1 MEREIAI
8 AATTPADPGR
18 QAGAQG
24 AVATREPGVDAA
36 TADTAKS
43 FRRARTARS
52 RAILRF
58 LRNRGA
64 VVALFVLLAWTLVAL
79 LGARITPY
87 DPIEPRGLARQPP
100 SAEFWFGT
108 DLLGRDVFSRV
119 LVGSQISLQLGLIS
133 VLLGATPG
141 VLLGLLAGYFGGW
154 VDALISR
161 MMDALLAFP
170 SILLA
175 LVIIASLGPSL
186 RNVMIAV
193 GIATVPQYARLVRGS
208 VLSIKQL
215 PYVEAARVVGNSH
228 WRIMTRHVLVNGYA
242 PVVVLSTLQIGNAIL
257 IGSGLSFLG
266 LGAQPPTPEWGL
278 MSAEGRD
285 VLRRA
290 WWISTFP
297 GLAVLSVVIACN
309 LVGDGLRSA
318 LDPRM
323 RVDG

>member
-1 MEREIAI
+1 MDREIAI
-8 AATTPADPGR
+8 AAKTPVGPGR
-18 QAGAQG
+18 QTGAES
-24 AVATREPGVDAA
+24 AVTVLELG
-36 TADTAKS
+36 ADTVTPESAQ
-43 FRRARTARS
+43 RPRDTRTARS
-52 RAILRF
+52 RSIRRF

-64 VVALFVLLAWTLVAL
+64 VVALVVLLAWTLVAL

-87 DPIEPRGLARQPP
+87 DPIEPMGLARQPP

-133 VLLGATPG
+133 VVLGATPG

-161 MMDALLAFP
+161 IMDALLAFP

-215 PYVEAARVVGNSH
+215 PYVEAARVVGNPH

-297 GLAVLSVVIACN
+297 GVAILSVVIACN

>member
-1 MEREIAI
+1 MAHDGVI
-8 AATTPADPGR
+8 AAEA
-18 QAGAQG
+18 
-24 AVATREPGVDAA
+24 AVEPRRPSA
-36 TADTAKS
+36 
-43 FRRARTARS
+43 RARALR
-52 RAILRF
+52 RF
-58 LRNRGA
+58 LRNKGA
-64 VVALFVLLAWTLVAL
+64 VFGVAVLLAWTIVAL
-79 LGARITPY
+79 LGARVTPY
-87 DPIEPRGLARQPP
+87 DPIEPIEMARQPP
-100 SAEFWFGT
+100 SAAYWFGT

-133 VLLGATPG
+133 VALGAAPG
-141 VLLGLLAGYFGGW
+141 ILLGLLAGYFGGRI
-154 VDALISR
+154 DALISR
-161 MMDALLAFP
+161 FLDALLAFP

-175 LVIIASLGPSL
+175 LVVIASLGPSL

-215 PYVEAARVVGNSH
+215 PYVEAARVVGNPH
-228 WRIMTRHVLVNGYA
+228 WRVMTRHVFANAYA
-242 PVVVLSTLQIGNAIL
+242 PVVVLSTLQVGNAIL

-297 GLAVLSVVIACN
+297 GLAILSVVVTCN

>member
-1 MEREIAI
+1 
-8 AATTPADPGR
+8 
-18 QAGAQG
+18 
-24 AVATREPGVDAA
+24 
-36 TADTAKS
+36 
-43 FRRARTARS
+43 
-52 RAILRF
+52 
-58 LRNRGA
+58 
-64 VVALFVLLAWTLVAL
+64 
-79 LGARITPY
+79 
-87 DPIEPRGLARQPP
+87 
-100 SAEFWFGT
+100 
-108 DLLGRDVFSRV
+108 LGRDVFSRV

-133 VLLGATPG
+133 IALGLVPG
-141 VLLGLLAGYFGGW
+141 VALGLIAGYIGGITDAVLSRL
-154 VDALISR
+154 VDA
-161 MMDALLAFP
+161 MLAFP

-175 LVIIASLGPSL
+175 LVIIAALGPNL

-193 GIATVPQYARLVRGS
+193 GIGTVPLYARLVRGS

-215 PYVEAARVVGNSH
+215 PYVEAARVLGNPPL
-228 WRIMTRHVLVNGYA
+228 RIMLRHVLANAYA
-242 PVVVLSTLQIGNAIL
+242 PIVVLSTLQVGHAIL

-297 GLAVLSVVIACN
+297 GIAILSVVVACN

-323 RVDG
+323 RIDR

>member
-1 MEREIAI
+1 MSAPQE
-8 AATTPADPGR
+8 
-18 QAGAQG
+18 
-24 AVATREPGVDAA
+24 AVALGEAEVPRSARG
-36 TADTAKS
+36 
-43 FRRARTARS
+43 RALR
-52 RAILRF
+52 RF
-58 LRNRGA
+58 LRNKGA
-64 VVALFVLLAWTLVAL
+64 VVGSVILAAWTVVAL
-79 LGARITPY
+79 LGTHAAPY
-87 DPIEPRGLARQPP
+87 DPTEPLGMARQPP

-119 LVGSQISLQLGLIS
+119 LVGAQVSLQLGLIS
-133 VLLGATPG
+133 VGLGAAPG
-141 VLLGLLAGYFGGW
+141 VLLGLVAGYFGGRI
-154 VDALISR
+154 DTLISR
-161 MMDALLAFP
+161 LIDAMLAFP

-175 LVIIASLGPSL
+175 LVIIAALGPNL

-193 GIATVPQYARLVRGS
+193 GIGTVPLYARLVRGS
-208 VLSIKQL
+208 VLAVKVL
-215 PYVEAARVVGNSH
+215 PYVEAARVVGNPTH
-228 WRIMTRHVLVNGYA
+228 RIMLRYVLVNCYA
-242 PVVVLSTLQIGNAIL
+242 PIVVLSTLQVGNAIL

-297 GLAVLSVVIACN
+297 GAAILSVVVACN
-309 LVGDGLRSA
+309 LVGDGLRAA

>member
-1 MEREIAI
+1 MTD
-8 AATTPADPGR
+8 TTKADSP
-18 QAGAQG
+18 
-24 AVATREPGVDAA
+24 VALADEAEPETQSTG
-36 TADTAKS
+36 K
-43 FRRARTARS
+43 RAWR
-52 RAILRF
+52 RF
-58 LRNRGA
+58 LRNGGA
-64 VVALFVLLAWTLVAL
+64 VVGTAILLFWFIIAPVSPWIV
-79 LGARITPY
+79 PY
-87 DPIEPRGLARQPP
+87 DPIDTVGLARQPP

-108 DLLGRDVFSRV
+108 DTLGRDVFSRV

-133 VLLGATPG
+133 IALGLVPG
-141 VLLGLLAGYFGGW
+141 VALGLIAGYVGGVTDAILSRL
-154 VDALISR
+154 VDA
-161 MMDALLAFP
+161 MLAFP

-175 LVIIASLGPSL
+175 LVIIAALGPNL

-193 GIATVPQYARLVRGS
+193 GIGTVPLYARLVRGS

-215 PYVEAARVVGNSH
+215 PYVEAARVLGNPPL
-228 WRIMTRHVLVNGYA
+228 RIMLRHVLANAYA
-242 PVVVLSTLQIGNAIL
+242 PIVVLSTLQVGHAIL

-297 GLAVLSVVIACN
+297 GIAILSVVVACN

-323 RVDG
+323 RIDR

>member
-1 MEREIAI
+1 MAHESLMTAPRAD
-8 AATTPADPGR
+8 APPAS
-18 QAGAQG
+18 
-24 AVATREPGVDAA
+24 
-36 TADTAKS
+36 DTAQS
-43 FRRARTARS
+43 EPRRAASARA
-52 RAILRF
+52 RALRRF
-58 LRNRGA
+58 LRNKGA
-64 VVALFVLLAWTLVAL
+64 VLGLVVLLAWTLVAL
-79 LGARITPY
+79 LGARVTPY
-87 DPIEPRGLARQPP
+87 DPIEPIELARQPP
-100 SAEFWFGT
+100 SANYWFGT
-108 DLLGRDVFSRV
+108 DLLGRDVFSRL

-133 VLLGATPG
+133 VALGALPG
-141 VLLGLLAGYFGGW
+141 ILCGLVAGYFGGR
-154 VDALISR
+154 VDAVVSR
-161 MMDALLAFP
+161 FMDALLAFP

-175 LVIIASLGPSL
+175 LVVIASLGPSL

-228 WRIMTRHVLVNGYA
+228 WRVMTHHVFANAYP
-242 PVVVLSTLQIGNAIL
+242 PVVVLSTLQVGNAIL

-297 GLAVLSVVIACN
+297 GLGILSVVIACN
-309 LVGDGLRSA
+309 LVGDGLRAA